1 MKRIISLLVFAF
13 LFLFFSSAFG
23 ASNPIPQTNYVI
35 QNFSSDN
42 TNHPVSHA
50 FDNDTTTWW
59 ALYNAAGFSLPG
71 TVELDLGILY
81 DVNGFSYLPNPTN
94 ATDKAIGYE
103 VYLSTNGTTWG
114 TPEIAGDFNWSNSLD
129 VSRQDIYF
137 GAINARYVKVV
148 YTSSQNT
155 GNNNIHTGDLVIFES
170 TTAATGQSNQ
180 QLTFDPISKHYTTD
194 ADFTM
199 TSVAS
204 TGLPVTFSIISG
216 PATVIGSTVALTG
229 VAGTVLVQ
237 VDQLGDASYYP
248 ISLTQSF
255 EVVDL
260 SIINPVVSTKL
271 TDAFPIEMPVLN
283 AYPLYASAAIGEPG
297 ELSISSVEFEIGGD
311 IISGYVQDGYFLGW
325 WKPSAIGNY
334 DVYVKATGS
343 NGNVTTDT
351 VNVDVVT
358 TSATQNV
365 QAFDGDL
372 VNFDGSGTS
381 RWFYGS
387 YTLPQSIG
395 AYDQIIANF
404 AVTCPAVSGGC
415 DDWDRLAY
423 VEYKAPDGTW
433 MELFRYITPY
443 GVACNHSVDVTD
455 FASLLHGNIEIR
467 MFIDTW
473 GTGGWDLHLDFDY
486 IAGTPDHLY
495 SSIQEV
501 WHGDYNFGNPNK
513 LQPCDT
519 VSIDYPNNTQ
529 KATFR
534 LTTTGHGWGGT
545 NTSNAAEFYNATH
558 NFHVNGISTYTQHLW
573 STCNP
578 NPDNCTGQQGTWT
591 YDRAGWCPGTIAPP
605 NSYDLTSEIG
615 NAPFDFSYVFQ
626 QSYQDNCHPNNPS
639 CVTGVTCSDCNAGY
653 NPFYRVGA
661 YMISYSNSPIS
672 SGFFGLEEEESFDL
686 SLYPNPNN
694 GFFKMNIT
702 RDVGEV
708 VVTINDI
715 SGATAKTY
723 YFNGKIALDAFQF
736 DISSL
741 SKGAYFISV
750 KNEYQST
757 VKKLILN

>member
-1 MKRIISLLVFAF
+1 MKQIISPLVVAF
-13 LFLFFSSAFG
+13 LLLSFSSTFG
-23 ASNPIPQTNYVI
+23 ASNPIPQTNYVV

-42 TNHPVSHA
+42 TNHPVADA
-50 FDNDTTTWW
+50 FDSDTTTWW

-71 TVELDLGILY
+71 TVELDLGISY

-94 ATDKAIGYE
+94 STDKAIGYE
-103 VYLSTNGTTWG
+103 VYLSTNGTAWG
-114 TPEIAGDFNWSNSLD
+114 TPEITGDFNWTNSSD
-129 VSRQDIYF
+129 VSRQNIYF
-137 GAINARYVKVV
+137 GAISARYVKVV

-170 TTAATGQSNQ
+170 TTAATGQANQ
-180 QLTFDPISKHYTTD
+180 QMTFNPISKHYATD
-194 ADFTM
+194 APFTM

-204 TGLPVTFSIISG
+204 SGLSVTYSIISG
-216 PATVIGSTVALTG
+216 PATVLGNTITLAGS
-229 VAGTVLVQ
+229 AGTVVVQ
-237 VDQLGDASYYP
+237 AEQVGDASYYP
-248 ISLTQSF
+248 ISQTQSF
-255 EVVDL
+255 NVVDL
-260 SIINPVVSTKL
+260 SIIHPTVSTKL

-283 AYPLYASAAIGEPG
+283 AYPIYVSTSIDEPAQ
-297 ELSISSVEFEIGGD
+297 LSVTSVEFEINGAV
-311 IISGYVQDGYFLGW
+311 ISAYAQDGYYLGW
-325 WKPSAIGNY
+325 WTPSATGSYN
-334 DVYVKATGS
+334 VNVKAKGS
-343 NGNVTTDT
+343 NGNVTTET
-351 VNVDVVT
+351 VSVDVVT
-358 TSATQNV
+358 TAATQNV
-365 QAFDGDL
+365 QTFDGDL
-372 VNFDGSGTS
+372 VNFTGSGAS
-381 RWFYGS
+381 RWFYGT
-387 YTLPQSIG
+387 YTLPQSVG

-423 VEYKAPDGTW
+423 AEYKAPDGTW

-443 GVACNHSVDVTD
+443 GVACNHSIDVTD

-486 IAGTPDHLY
+486 IEGTPAHLY

-519 VSIDYPNNTQ
+519 VSIDYPTNTQ

-534 LTTTGHGWGGT
+534 LTTTGHGWGST

-558 NFHVNGISTYTQHLW
+558 NFHVNGISTYTQNLW
-573 STCNP
+573 NTCNP

-605 NSYDLTSEIG
+605 NTYDLTSQIG
-615 NAPFDFSYVFQ
+615 NTPFDFAYVFQ

-661 YMISYSNSPIS
+661 YMISFSNSPIS
-672 SGFFGLEEEESFDL
+672 SGIIGLEEEANFDL

-694 GFFKMNIT
+694 GIFKMNIT
-702 RDVGEV
+702 RDMGEV

-723 YFNGKIALDAFQF
+723 YFNGKTDLDAYQF

-741 SKGAYFISV
+741 SKGTYFINV

-757 VKKLILN
+757 VKKVILN